1 MVQKSPKRVQEVKE
15 ERLISKYRELNTI
28 EIPKRSI
35 ISGVIVPDLYYIVWE
50 ENLLKPKIFKY
61 AFASHFFANGY
72 ANKKL
77 KNFRYNILSGKTL
90 MEFGIEYADLKMRD
104 ATGEK
109 DKSLRWT
116 KYNFHPQLSQQRKKT
131 LRNLYRRNQRRL
143 LKKLLLLK
151 K

>member
-1 MVQKSPKRVQEVKE
+1 MAQKSSKGSEEPK
-15 ERLISKYRELNTI
+15 LISKYRELNQI
-28 EIPKRSI
+28 EIPKKPI
-35 ISGVIVPDLYYIVWE
+35 ITGVIHPKLYYVVWE
-50 ENLLKPKIFKY
+50 ENLLKPKILKY
-61 AFASHFFANGY
+61 SFASHFFANGY
-72 ANKKL
+72 AKSKL
-77 KNFRYNILSGKTL
+77 KGYRYNVLSGETL
-90 MEFGIEYADLKMRD
+90 IEFGIDYADLKLRD

-109 DKSLRWT
+109 NTRGV